1 MLLLH
6 IPQVFFSVL
15 IGAFSIG
22 QASPNIEAFANA
34 RGAAY
39 EVFKIIDNVSLGWPF
54 IYLSKAVHFFITF
67 IQLSTNVIESIYCN
81 LVVAVTFWNFI
92 LFRNQ
97 ASTAI
102 QRLGTNPTI
111 LKEIWNSEMFT
122 SITHLEVKLRYNEMI
137 TQQFNNVCS
146 PEICGLSLFLI
157 HSHRSW
163 RASTWR

>member
-54 IYLSKAVHFFITF
+54 ICLSKTVHFFITF

-81 LVVAVTFWNFI
+81 LVVAITF
-92 LFRNQ
+92 
-97 ASTAI
+97 
-102 QRLGTNPTI
+102 
-111 LKEIWNSEMFT
+111 
-122 SITHLEVKLRYNEMI
+122 
-137 TQQFNNVCS
+137 
-146 PEICGLSLFLI
+146 
-157 HSHRSW
+157 
-163 RASTWR
+163 